1 MPAFFL
7 NRPEGKIGIT
17 SGKNQFSYTPDFSPG
32 FVSELILSRFL
43 TRPEWLGF

>member
-17 SGKNQFSYTPDFSPG
+17 SGKNQKA
-32 FVSELILSRFL
+32 VKVNASRPFTASRMIKL
-43 TRPEWLGF
+43 KF